1 MFTMKFMTEE
11 KTRRLET
18 VLITLRQRSEAQ
30 AVFLTDR
37 GGNILA
43 EKKAHTY
50 SQEDNI
56 IALAAGSFFATR
68 ELARLLG
75 EPEFK
80 CVFHQGTCTSVYMQ
94 STTSDLLMIVVYG
107 KETNPGLVRLYANES
122 CIAVD
127 KQFNPEANAAD
138 ASEPP
143 PAIQFEMDTTKQLFK
158 IQHEPASPTFGGT

>member
-1 MFTMKFMTEE
+1 MYTMKFMTEE
-11 KTRRLET
+11 QTRRLDT

-43 EKKAHTY
+43 ENKDQTY
-50 SQEDNI
+50 SKEDNI

-80 CVFHQGTCTSVYMQ
+80 CVFHQGSQTSVYMQ
-94 STTSDLLMIVVYG
+94 STASDLLMLVVLIFVV
-107 KETNPGLVRLYANES
+107 TNLVVDLMYAWFDPRIRYS
-122 CIAVD
+122 
-127 KQFNPEANAAD
+127 
-138 ASEPP
+138 
-143 PAIQFEMDTTKQLFK
+143 
-158 IQHEPASPTFGGT
+158 